1 MGRRRD
7 APVREDLGHLRD
19 AATTRRAGRTGEGA
33 DGESVRE
40 GSFDGE
46 EDAAT
51 GDGRRSSVDR
61 STRGGERRRGRGE
74 IDPAVRVAAGGRARE
89 DERRT

>member
-1 MGRRRD
+1 M
-7 APVREDLGHLRD
+7 REDLGHLRD
-19 AATTRRAGRTGEGA
+19 AATKKRRAGRTGEGA

-46 EDAAT
+46 TLDAAT